1 AAHHRLSNLIA
12 LLDMNGSQ
20 ALGRT
25 RDIIEIRS
33 WRSVW
38 QSFGWEVAEVD
49 GHDPE
54 ALLRA
59 LESFDGSSGPARDG
73 ERPGIVVGRAVLG
86 KGVSFMEGRFE
97 WHYRNLTPELAQ
109 QALREIDAPA

>member
-1 AAHHRLSNLIA
+1 
-12 LLDMNGSQ
+12 M
-20 ALGRT
+20 

-59 LESFDGSSGPARDG
+59 LESFEGGGSRPHTDG
-73 ERPGIVVGRAVLG
+73 ERPRIVVARTERKKTG
-86 KGVSFMEGRFE
+86 KIG
-97 WHYRNLTPELAQ
+97 L
-109 QALREIDAPA
+109 